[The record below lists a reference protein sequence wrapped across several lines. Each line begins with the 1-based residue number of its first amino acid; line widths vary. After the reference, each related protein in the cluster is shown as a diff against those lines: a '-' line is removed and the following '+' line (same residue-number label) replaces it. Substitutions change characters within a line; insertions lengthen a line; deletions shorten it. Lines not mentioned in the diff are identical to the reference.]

1 MAKRSAEIVFN
12 NNNVWFTYLGRKDGK
27 TVRASCKERV
37 QHPTAAERRA
47 AKKRAEAT
55 ALQLRAAFAQAKHA
69 GFVPAAPDVPTLAA
83 FLPRWEAEWG
93 RLQRGYDGRINY
105 RLRSLEAVF
114 GHLPL
119 TGITPDVVHTWRVGR
134 LAAGTAPRT
143 VNRDVDLL
151 KSVLAKGVPIH
162 YPESPL
168 RLMPR
173 LKAAPAVIPT
183 LTRDDEEKLLAE
195 MDAEDKAIFL
205 VALDALVRLGD
216 VLALRWEDVEL
227 IGKTARV
234 NESKTGRTYHV
245 PLSERAVKALCALLS
260 PSRFQDGTCAP
271 TDHVFPN
278 AGGDTKQATNSYT
291 QRLKR
296 VCAKAGIRYGR
307 KQGGLTFH
315 AATRHTGA
323 TRMAAAGVDLRTIQE
338 VGGWA
343 NINMLQKYVHPAS
356 QALRDAVEKIGDKS

>member
-1 MAKRSAEIVFN
+1 MAKRSTELVFN

-37 QHPTAAERRA
+37 QHPTATERKA

-55 ALQLRAAFAQAKHA
+55 AVQLRAAFAQAKHA
-69 GFVPAAPDVPTLAA
+69 GFVPATPDMPTLAA

-105 RLRSLEAVF
+105 RLQSLGKVF

-119 TGITPDVVHTWRVGR
+119 SAITPDVVHTWRVGR

-151 KSVLAKGVPIH
+151 KSVLAKGVPVY

-216 VLALRWEDVEL
+216 VLALRWADVNVDDR
-227 IGKTARV
+227 TARV

-245 PLSERAVKALCALLS
+245 PLSSRAVEAVVELLPS
-260 PSRFQDGTCAP
+260 PVIGTDYVFQ
-271 TDHVFPN
+271 N
-278 AGGDTKQATNSYT
+278 AGGTSKQATNSYT

-296 VCAKAGIRYGR
+296 VCERLGIRYGR
-307 KQGGLTFH
+307 KQGGITFH

-356 QALRDAVEKIGDKS
+356 QALRDAVEKVGGEK

>member
-1 MAKRSAEIVFN
+1 MAKRSTELVFN

-55 ALQLRAAFAQAKHA
+55 ALQLRAAFAQDKHA

-151 KSVLAKGVPIH
+151 KSVLAKGAPTY
-162 YPESPL
+162 YPESPI

-183 LTRDDEEKLLAE
+183 LTREDEEKLLAD

-216 VLALRWEDVEL
+216 VLALRWEDVDLEL
-227 IGKTARV
+227 ATARV
-234 NESKTGRTYHV
+234 NESKTGRMYHV
-245 PLSERAVKALCALLS
+245 PLSQRAVTAIKKLDTM
-260 PSRFQDGTCAP
+260 DGE
-271 TDHVFPN
+271 DRVFPN

-307 KQGGLTFH
+307 KQGGITFH

>member
-37 QHPTAAERRA
+37 QHPNAADRRA

-55 ALQLRAAFAQAKHA
+55 AVQLRAAFAQAKHA

-119 TGITPDVVHTWRVGR
+119 SSITPDVVHTWRVGR
-134 LAAGTAPRT
+134 LASGTAPRT

-151 KSVLAKGVPIH
+151 KSVLAKGVPVY

-173 LKAAPAVIPT
+173 LKAAPAVIPV
-183 LTRDDEEKLLAE
+183 LTREDEEKLLAE

-216 VLALRWEDVEL
+216 VLALRWEDVDLEL
-227 IGKTARV
+227 ATARV
-234 NESKTGRTYHV
+234 NESKTGRMYHV
-245 PLSERAVKALCALLS
+245 PLSQRAVTAIKKLDTM
-260 PSRFQDGTCAP
+260 DGE
-271 TDHVFPN
+271 DRVFPN

-296 VCAKAGIRYGR
+296 VCAKAGVRYGR

-356 QALRDAVEKIGDKS
+356 QTLRDAVEKVGGEK

>member
-37 QHPTAAERRA
+37 QHPTAADRRA

-55 ALQLRAAFAQAKHA
+55 ALQLRAAFAQDKHA
-69 GFVPAAPDVPTLAA
+69 GFIPAAPDMPTLAA

-105 RLRSLEAVF
+105 RLQALEKVF

-119 TGITPDVVHTWRVGR
+119 SSITPDVVHTWRVGR
-134 LAAGTAPRT
+134 LASGTAPRT

-151 KSVLAKGVPIH
+151 KSVLAKGVPVY
-162 YPESPL
+162 YPESPI

-216 VLALRWEDVEL
+216 VLALRWADVNVDDR
-227 IGKTARV
+227 TVRV

-245 PLSERAVKALCALLS
+245 PLSERACAAVSELYSEQEAWKDL
-260 PSRFQDGTCAP
+260 
-271 TDHVFPN
+271 VFPN

-307 KQGGLTFH
+307 KQGGITFH

-356 QALRDAVEKIGDKS
+356 QALRDAVEKVGKD

>member
-37 QHPTAAERRA
+37 QHPTAADRRA

-55 ALQLRAAFAQAKHA
+55 AVQLRAAFAQDKHA
-69 GFVPAAPDVPTLAA
+69 GFVPAAPDMPTLAA

-119 TGITPDVVHTWRVGR
+119 TAITPDVVHTWRVGR
-134 LAAGTAPRT
+134 LASGTAPRT

-151 KSVLAKGVPIH
+151 KSVLAKGVPVY

-183 LTRDDEEKLLAE
+183 LTREDEEKLLAGL
-195 MDAEDKAIFL
+195 DAEDKAIFL

-216 VLALRWEDVEL
+216 VLSLQWEDVNL
-227 IGKTARV
+227 IESTIRV

-245 PLSERAVKALCALLS
+245 PLSERAAKALGVLRMDLVSVTVSA
-260 PSRFQDGTCAP
+260 GY
-271 TDHVFPN
+271 VFPN

-296 VCAKAGIRYGR
+296 VCAKAGVRYGR

-343 NINMLQKYVHPAS
+343 NLSMLQKYVHPAS
-356 QALRDAVEKIGDKS
+356 QALRDAVEKVGGEK